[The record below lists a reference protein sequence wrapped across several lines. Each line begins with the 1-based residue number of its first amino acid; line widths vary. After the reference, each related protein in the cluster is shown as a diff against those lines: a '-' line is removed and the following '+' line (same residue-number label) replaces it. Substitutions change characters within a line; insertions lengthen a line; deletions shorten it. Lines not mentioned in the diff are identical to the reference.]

1 MAAHFNILAW
11 SSLWIEDPGGL
22 QFMGC
27 KESDTTERPTHTH
40 THTHT
45 EPRDSQADKSEF
57 SIL

>member
-27 KESDTTERPTHTH
+27 KESDKTERPTHTD
-40 THTHT
+40 T
-45 EPRDSQADKSEF
+45 EPRDSQADESEF